1 MALPAGF
8 LEELSSRIS
17 LAQVVGRK
25 VVWDSRKSNRGRG
38 DMWAPC
44 PFHQEKTPSF
54 HVDDRKGVYY
64 CFGCHAKGNAITF
77 VCETENVPF
86 IEAVEIL
93 AREAGM
99 EVPAPDPKEKE
110 RANHQADLVNVME
123 QAIRHYRLQLKTAS
137 ATAAR
142 EYLSGRGLSGSV
154 IDHWEIGFAPD
165 RRRGLYEHLIGK
177 SVAADLIIAAGLAAV
192 PEDGGAPYDRFRGR
206 IIFPIRDGRGR
217 AIALGGRAMD
227 PGARAKYLNSPDT
240 ELFDK
245 GRTLFNYGPA
255 RTAVGKDQPLI
266 VAEGY
271 MDVIALHEAG
281 FTGAVAPL
289 GTAVTVEQLAQM
301 WRVTPEPVIALD
313 GDRAGLGAARR
324 LVDLALP
331 SLAADRSLRFC
342 VMPPGKDPDD
352 VIRAGGAAAMRREL
366 DRAQP
371 LFAMLWERETHEREF
386 AGPEERVALEKRLRD
401 AIGRVNDPTLRRHY
415 FQEVK
420 DRLFSMRRRTP
431 AAGRRGSPN
440 ASGGGGQALE
450 RTKRSPIMTVGSD
463 MVLESQLLAT
473 VIECPDVLP
482 GILEDFEAVEFVGPL
497 HGTIAEAMVT
507 FDGAASELRAHL
519 AERVG
524 TEALE
529 QFLSQPHI
537 TFPQLMAEV
546 SELEYVHSVI
556 ADTLKVVRARRAA
569 ETEASEVRE
578 NRDGLTS
585 EVETTRL
592 KDAAEARFRAES
604 GPKDDRIE
612 YDIAPSGAKMIR
624 AERNELER
632 AISGTSARPARAR

>member
-8 LEELSSRIS
+8 LEELNSRIS

-25 VVWDSRKSNRGRG
+25 VVWDARKSNRGKG

-99 EVPAPDPKEKE
+99 EIPVPDPREKE

-123 QAIRHYRLQLKTAS
+123 QAVRHYRLQLKTAS

-142 EYLSGRGLSGSV
+142 EYLSGRGLSGAV
-154 IDHWEIGFAPD
+154 IDHWEIGFASD
-165 RRRGLYEHLIGK
+165 SRRGLYEHLIGK
-177 SVAADLIIAAGLAAV
+177 SVAADLIVAAGLAAV
-192 PEDGGAPYDRFRGR
+192 PDDGGAPYDRFRGR

-217 AIALGGRAMD
+217 AIALGGRAMNPD
-227 PGARAKYLNSPDT
+227 ARAKYLNSPDT

-245 GRTLFNYGPA
+245 GRMLFNYGPA

-289 GTAVTVEQLAQM
+289 GTAVTSEQLALM
-301 WRVTPEPVIALD
+301 WRVTPEPIIALD

-324 LVDLALP
+324 LADLALP

-342 VMPPGKDPDD
+342 LMPPGKDPDD
-352 VIRAGGAAAMRREL
+352 MIRAGGAAAMRREL
-366 DRAQP
+366 DRAQT
-371 LFAMLWERETHEREF
+371 LFAMLWERETQEREF
-386 AGPEERVALEKRLRD
+386 AGPEERVALEKRLLD
-401 AIGRVNDPTLRRHY
+401 AIGRVTDPTLRRHY
-415 FQEVK
+415 SQEVK
-420 DRLFSMRRRTP
+420 DRLFNMRRRAAVRRRGGP
-431 AAGRRGSPN
+431 NAAGS
-440 ASGGGGQALE
+440 GGQALE

-473 VIECPDVLP
+473 VIEYPDVLS
-482 GILEDFEAVEFVGPL
+482 GILEDFEAVEFVVPL

-537 TFPQLMAEV
+537 IFPQLMAEV
-546 SELEYVHSVI
+546 SGLEYVHSVI

-569 ETEASEVRE
+569 ETEASEARE
-578 NRDGLTS
+578 SRDGLTS
-585 EVETTRL
+585 EAETTRL
-592 KDAAEARFRAES
+592 KDAAEARFHAES
-604 GPKDDRIE
+604 GPKDDRME

>member
-8 LEELSSRIS
+8 LEELNSRIS

-25 VVWDSRKSNRGRG
+25 VVWDVRKSNRGRG

-86 IEAVEIL
+86 VEAVEIL

-99 EVPAPDPKEKE
+99 EIPAPDPKEREK
-110 RANHQADLVNVME
+110 ANRQADLVNVME
-123 QAIRHYRLQLKTAS
+123 QAVRHYRLQLKTAS

-142 EYLSGRGLSGSV
+142 EYLSGRGLSGPA
-154 IDHWEIGFAPD
+154 IDHWEIGFASD

-192 PEDGGAPYDRFRGR
+192 PDDGGAPYDRFRGR

-217 AIALGGRAMD
+217 AIALGGRAMNPD
-227 PGARAKYLNSPDT
+227 ARAKYLNSPDT

-245 GRTLFNYGPA
+245 GRMLFNFGPA
-255 RTAVGKDQPLI
+255 RTAVGKGQPLI

-289 GTAVTVEQLAQM
+289 GTAVTAPQLARM
-301 WRVTPEPVIALD
+301 WSIAPEPIIALD
-313 GDRAGLGAARR
+313 GDRAGLGAAMR

-331 SLAADRSLRFC
+331 SLAAERSLRFC

-352 VIRAGGAAAMRREL
+352 VIRAGGAVAMRREL

-371 LFAMLWERETHEREF
+371 LFAMLWERETRDREF
-386 AGPEERVALEKRLRD
+386 AGPEERVALEKRLGD
-401 AIGRVNDPTLRRHY
+401 AIGRITDPTLRRHY

-431 AAGRRGSPN
+431 AATQRGGQGAGS
-440 ASGGGGQALE
+440 GGQALE

-473 VIECPDVLP
+473 VIEYPDVLP
-482 GILEDFEAVEFVGPL
+482 GILEDLEAVEFVDPF
-497 HGTIAEAMVT
+497 HDNIAGAMVT
-507 FDGAASELRAHL
+507 FDGAASELRVHL
-519 AERVG
+519 VDRVG
-524 TEALE
+524 AQALE

-556 ADTLKVVRARRAA
+556 TDTLKVVRARRAA
-569 ETEASEVRE
+569 ESEASEAGE

-585 EVETTRL
+585 EIETSRL
-592 KDAAEARFRAES
+592 KDAAEALFRAES
-604 GPKDDRIE
+604 GPKEDRIE